1 MTRNSAI
8 VKDSLKNL
16 SPFIFNLSPS
26 NNYLC
31 SVSEKTILKLQLPT
45 DPLWVKNVVESNI
58 EELLTDHAFCEQKAA
73 SNAITLIVQNPN
85 LSDLVQEMALL
96 VQEEMDHFK
105 RVHDIILARGFVMG
119 RERKDNYV
127 NELRKFIIIGG
138 GRTEQ
143 LVDRLL
149 FSAMIEARSCERFK
163 VLSENINDAE
173 LSVFYHELMISEAGH
188 YAMFIRLAKKYADGI
203 DVDKRWKQYLE
214 YEAQV
219 IQNYG
224 KGETIHG

>member
-1 MTRNSAI
+1 M
-8 VKDSLKNL
+8 
-16 SPFIFNLSPS
+16 
-26 NNYLC
+26 
-31 SVSEKTILKLQLPT
+31 SEKTILRLQLPT

-85 LSDLVQEMALL
+85 LSDLVREMAQL

-105 RVHDIILARGFVMG
+105 RVHDIILARGFVLG

-138 GRTEQ
+138 GRVEQ

-163 VLSENINDAE
+163 VLSENIDDAE
-173 LSVFYHELMISEAGH
+173 LSAFYHELMISEATH
-188 YAMFIRLAKKYADGI
+188 YAMFIRLAKKYAGGL
-203 DVDKRWKQYLE
+203 DVDKRWKQYLV
-214 YEAQV
+214 YEAEV
-219 IQNYG
+219 VQNYG
-224 KGETIHG
+224 KAETIHG

>member
-1 MTRNSAI
+1 
-8 VKDSLKNL
+8 
-16 SPFIFNLSPS
+16 
-26 NNYLC
+26 
-31 SVSEKTILKLQLPT
+31 VSEKTILKLQLPT

-58 EELLTDHAFCEQKAA
+58 EEILTDHAFCEQKAA

-85 LSDLVQEMALL
+85 LSELVQEMALL

-105 RVHDIILARGFVMG
+105 RVHDIILERGYILG

-138 GRTEQ
+138 GREAQ
-143 LVDRLL
+143 LIDRLL

-163 VLSENINDAE
+163 VLSENINDEQLAT
-173 LSVFYHELMISEAGH
+173 FYHELMISEAGH
-188 YAMFIRLAKKYADGI
+188 YSMFIRLAKKYAEEI
-203 DVDKRWKQYLE
+203 DVDARWKQFLE